1 MCTIHFD
8 DSGQDGE
15 ERATQVDDALVDD
28 QNVDFLNN
36 ITSVIWCHLYTNGW
50 LGSRVVSVLDS
61 GAEGPGFKSQ
71 PRRCRVTVLGKLF
84 APIVPLFTMQQNW

>member
-28 QNVDFLNN
+28 QNVDFLKQHH
-36 ITSVIWCHLYTNGW
+36 ISYMV
-50 LGSRVVSVLDS
+50 SRIYEWVARQPS
-61 GAEGPGFKSQ
+61 G
-71 PRRCRVTVLGKLF
+71 
-84 APIVPLFTMQQNW
+84 